1 MNPEDIRH
9 LVRGRIDQ
17 AEESLADAR
26 ALLTSGGS
34 GRSIVNRAYYCMFY
48 CVLAL
53 LQTVNRVPQ
62 KHQGAISLFDL
73 EFVHKGLLLKDLSAD
88 LHRIFEMRQLSDY
101 KKLEPVSLEEA
112 NAAIA
117 LALRFLA
124 EVRLYLSNAGHLS
137 MEGQ

>member
-1 MNPEDIRH
+1 MNPEDIRQ
-9 LVRGRIDQ
+9 LVRGRIGQ
-17 AEESLADAR
+17 AAESLADAK
-26 ALLTSGGS
+26 ALIRSGGS

-53 LQTVNRVPQ
+53 LQTINRVPQ
-62 KHQGAISLFDL
+62 KHHGAISLFDL

-112 NAAIA
+112 NAAIGA
-117 LALRFLA
+117 AERFLA
-124 EVRLYLSNAGHLS
+124 EVRLYLAEAGHLPR
-137 MEGQ
+137 E